1 MVYTNTPKQN
11 GDENNFHPRLEY
23 NKENVQEEVH
33 GTLKT
38 QAQSEIE
45 KVRSSPEIIELG
57 DPKWTKEAS
66 MRRGEEHPAYKGEL
80 VFEYY

>member
-1 MVYTNTPKQN
+1 MVVYTNTPKQN
-11 GDENNFHPRLEY
+11 GDEKNFHPRSEY

-33 GTLKT
+33 GTPKT
-38 QAQSEIE
+38 QAQSEKE

-66 MRRGEEHPAYKGEL
+66 MRRGEEYPAYKGEQ
-80 VFEYY
+80 VV